1 MDEDKMKTLLD
12 EYLQKSNANM
22 QKLLEEKLNKMEE
35 ILKKDINELRTTVEG
50 IEKSQEVISTNFD
63 RQKSK
68 IQDLINDN
76 KKIHL
81 ENVQLKKEIDE
92 TNTKQ
97 EENEIKINQLE
108 QYNRSSFMLEISGIP
123 RKTSE
128 DAVKL
133 IEKVA
138 IKAKIMNFNTEQIDV
153 AHRTSR
159 KATAPII
166 VLFKTKS
173 DRNNFF
179 KQKRNIF
186 SVSAEQIVQYSN
198 DTDDVGEVSMPGL
211 EDGTQNNRKKGSLF
225 INESLTHTNRILLK
239 EARSISKQ
247 LNYKFAGYTVNGEV
261 RVRKSDHSE
270 HIAILSKKDLL
281 KI

>member
-1 MDEDKMKTLLD
+1 MKLKSTSLNSTIDHHLCWK
-12 EYLQKSNANM
+12 YL
-22 QKLLEEKLNKMEE
+22 
-35 ILKKDINELRTTVEG
+35 
-50 IEKSQEVISTNFD
+50 
-63 RQKSK
+63 
-68 IQDLINDN
+68 
-76 KKIHL
+76 
-81 ENVQLKKEIDE
+81 
-92 TNTKQ
+92 
-97 EENEIKINQLE
+97 
-108 QYNRSSFMLEISGIP
+108 
-123 RKTSE
+123 

-138 IKAKIMNFNTEQIDV
+138 IKAKTINFNTEQIDV

-159 KATAPII
+159 KATTPII

-198 DTDDVGEVSMPGL
+198 DTDDDGEVSMPGL
-211 EDGTQNNRKKGSLF
+211 EDGTQNNRKKGPLF

-247 LNYKFAGYTVNGEV
+247 LSYKFAGYTVNGEV
-261 RVRKSDHSE
+261 RVTKERFTKNYERLGKMST
-270 HIAILSKKDLL
+270 KDLL

>member
-1 MDEDKMKTLLD
+1 M
-12 EYLQKSNANM
+12 
-22 QKLLEEKLNKMEE
+22 
-35 ILKKDINELRTTVEG
+35 
-50 IEKSQEVISTNFD
+50 
-63 RQKSK
+63 
-68 IQDLINDN
+68 
-76 KKIHL
+76 

-108 QYNRSSFMLEISGIP
+108 QYNRSSCMLEISGIP

-198 DTDDVGEVSMPGL
+198 DTDDDGEVSMPGL
-211 EDGTQNNRKKGSLF
+211 KDGTQNNRKKGPLF
-225 INESLTHTNRILLK
+225 INEKSYTHKQNFIK
-239 EARSISKQ
+239 RS
-247 LNYKFAGYTVNGEV
+247 
-261 RVRKSDHSE
+261 
-270 HIAILSKKDLL
+270 
-281 KI
+281 KIH

>member
-12 EYLQKSNANM
+12 EYLQNSNANM

-35 ILKKDINELRTTVEG
+35 ILKKDINELRATVEG

-63 RQKSK
+63 CQKSK

-92 TNTKQ
+92 TDTKQ

-133 IEKVA
+133 IEKKVA

-159 KATAPII
+159 KATA
-166 VLFKTKS
+166 
-173 DRNNFF
+173 
-179 KQKRNIF
+179 
-186 SVSAEQIVQYSN
+186 
-198 DTDDVGEVSMPGL
+198 
-211 EDGTQNNRKKGSLF
+211 
-225 INESLTHTNRILLK
+225 
-239 EARSISKQ
+239 
-247 LNYKFAGYTVNGEV
+247 
-261 RVRKSDHSE
+261 HSTY
-270 HIAILSKKDLL
+270 HSFV
-281 KI
+281 